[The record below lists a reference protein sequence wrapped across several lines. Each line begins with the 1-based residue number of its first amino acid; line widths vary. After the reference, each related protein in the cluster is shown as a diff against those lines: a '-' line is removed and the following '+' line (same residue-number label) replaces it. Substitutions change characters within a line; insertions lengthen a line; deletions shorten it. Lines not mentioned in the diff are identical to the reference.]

1 MPAMYRVVTRA
12 FRLVRGSL
20 SLCRVPLKESAVKL
34 PYWQPTRRLGSCAQT
49 VFSHQLHRARLRPFL
64 THFLGIGHAR
74 THEQARIGVVE
85 HAIAMKINLLPVAGF
100 EQPEFAQ
107 RVELHDGPNRLTFM
121 MLHLSLQLA
130 NAVL

>member
-20 SLCRVPLKESAVKL
+20 SLCRVPLKESSVKL

-49 VFSHQLHRARLRPFL
+49 VFSHEFHRARLRPFL

-74 THEQARIGVVE
+74 AHGQARIVVVE
-85 HAIAMKINLLPVAGF
+85 HAVAMEIDLLAVAGF
-100 EQPEFAQ
+100 EETKFA
-107 RVELHDGPNRLTFM
+107 
-121 MLHLSLQLA
+121 
-130 NAVL
+130 